1 MLAPYTVYARLSD
14 ALFAASSAFD
24 VCFMYVLFRRQCTI
38 CIGHMIYHKKSHAVM
53 LIVLK
58 LRTALDLHFAD
69 TRTLGFVVS
78 IAHARRVGVGRRH
91 ASCMKLVK
99 ITNITLPYL
108 FRFSVVFLTD
118 CSLNK
123 IRWCW
128 QTHVTRFEVSQVT
141 KHGTMWYVRLHV
153 GMV

>member
-78 IAHARRVGVGRRH
+78 IAHARRVGVGRRSTCQLHEASENNQHH
-91 ASCMKLVK
+91 APVLVSFLRCFSNRLFLK
-99 ITNITLPYL
+99 QDQMMLTNPRDA
-108 FRFSVVFLTD
+108 FRGQS
-118 CSLNK
+118 S
-123 IRWCW
+123 
-128 QTHVTRFEVSQVT
+128 H
-141 KHGTMWYVRLHV
+141 
-153 GMV
+153 